1 MKKPRIK
8 HIAVAVRDIEH
19 HAKLLSRIFGVASSE
34 PIEVH
39 NQGVKVVFLEFAN
52 IKIELIAPL
61 DESASISKF
70 LQKRGEGL
78 HHLCISTD
86 DVSATL
92 RELVS
97 DGIEL
102 VDKVPR
108 GGAEQKP
115 VAFIH
120 PKSTGGIL
128 FEIEED

>member
-1 MKKPRIK
+1 MNKPRIK
-8 HIAVAVRDIEH
+8 HIAIAVRDIEH
-19 HAKLLSRIFGVASSE
+19 HARLFSRIFGVAASK
-34 PIEVH
+34 PVEVRD
-39 NQGVKVVFLEFAN
+39 QGVKVVFLEFAN

-61 DESASISKF
+61 DESGNINKF

-78 HHLCISTD
+78 HHLCLSTD
-86 DVSATL
+86 DISATL

-97 DGIEL
+97 DGVEMI
-102 VDKVPR
+102 DKVPR